1 MHLKPPKQ
9 LEGYIMIISGYEFFQ
24 RLYTKR
30 KYIMYNDNFK
40 RQFDHILY
48 LVLFIL
54 SLFIDK
60 DRKRC
65 ISVMW

>member
-30 KYIMYNDNFK
+30 KYIMYNDK
-40 RQFDHILY
+40 RQFDHIIY